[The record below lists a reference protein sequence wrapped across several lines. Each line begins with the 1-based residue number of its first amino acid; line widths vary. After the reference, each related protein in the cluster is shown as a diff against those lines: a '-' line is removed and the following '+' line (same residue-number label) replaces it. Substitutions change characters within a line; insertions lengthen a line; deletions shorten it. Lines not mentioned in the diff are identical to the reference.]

1 MFQKLR
7 LNRLTALCV
16 LVLTVFSAVFVACK
30 KDEENSGTGNSSV
43 TGIAINTTAISANAG
58 TSATCGGNI
67 TGDGGSP
74 IIARG
79 VCWDTLSRPTTSNN
93 FTSDGSGIGLYSSSI
108 TGLSNGVTYY
118 VRSYAINAKGTA
130 YGNQVSFVAGNSV
143 GGGGCPV
150 VKDIDGNWYNVVQI
164 GNQCWM
170 AENLKTTK
178 YRNGDTIPTNLSNAS
193 WSTTSSGAY
202 AIYNNAVVNDSIYG
216 KLYNWYAVADPRG
229 LCPTGWHVPSD
240 AEWQTLETSL
250 GMPAS
255 VLNNTGGR
263 GSAQNVGGK
272 MKAVSSLWLAPNTGA
287 TNSSGFTGLPGGF
300 RHYNGSFY
308 SIGSDGCW
316 WSSTQYSTPNAWFRG
331 LSYLSAGVPRYPNA
345 KSNGCSVRC
354 VRD

>member
-1 MFQKLR
+1 
-7 LNRLTALCV
+7 
-16 LVLTVFSAVFVACK
+16 
-30 KDEENSGTGNSSV
+30 
-43 TGIAINTTAISANAG
+43 
-58 TSATCGGNI
+58 
-67 TGDGGSP
+67 
-74 IIARG
+74 
-79 VCWDTLSRPTTSNN
+79 
-93 FTSDGSGIGLYSSSI
+93 
-108 TGLSNGVTYY
+108 LSNGVTYY

-193 WSTTSSGAY
+193 WSTNSSGAY

-216 KLYNWYAVADPRG
+216 KLYNGYAVADPRG

-255 VLNNTGGR
+255 ELNKSGGR

-287 TNSSGFTGLPGGF
+287 TNSSGFTGLPGGA
-300 RHYNGSFY
+300 RLNVGSF
-308 SIGSDGCW
+308 SDVGFNGYW
-316 WSSTQYSTPNAWFRG
+316 WSSTQLWSTNAW
-331 LSYLSAGVPRYPNA
+331 PRALIYNDA
-345 KSNGCSVRC
+345 VVIRFDNSRRYGYSVRC

>member
-7 LNRLTALCV
+7 LNRLTVLCV

-150 VKDIDGNWYNVVQI
+150 VKDIDGNWYQMSEYDIVKGHVSANDVLAF
-164 GNQCWM
+164 M
-170 AENLKTTK
+170 AKIAALKHP
-178 YRNGDTIPTNLSNAS
+178 NPTFYAS
-193 WSTTSSGAY
+193 GTH
-202 AIYNNAVVNDSIYG
+202 
-216 KLYNWYAVADPRG
+216 R
-229 LCPTGWHVPSD
+229 
-240 AEWQTLETSL
+240 
-250 GMPAS
+250 
-255 VLNNTGGR
+255 VLLD
-263 GSAQNVGGK
+263 V
-272 MKAVSSLWLAPNTGA
+272 
-287 TNSSGFTGLPGGF
+287 
-300 RHYNGSFY
+300 
-308 SIGSDGCW
+308 
-316 WSSTQYSTPNAWFRG
+316 
-331 LSYLSAGVPRYPNA
+331 
-345 KSNGCSVRC
+345 SVRFLHSFP
-354 VRD
+354 

>member
-150 VKDIDGNWYNVVQI
+150 VKDIDGNWYKVVQI

-216 KLYNWYAVADPRG
+216 KLYNGYAVADPRG

-240 AEWQTLETSL
+240 AEWTTLGNFL
-250 GMPAS
+250 G
-255 VLNNTGGR
+255 
-263 GSAQNVGGK
+263 GSEVVGGK
-272 MKAVSSLWLAPNTGA
+272 LKAKSSLWIFPNKGA
-287 TNSSGFTGLPGGF
+287 TNISGFTGLPGGY
-300 RHYNGSFY
+300 RNSNNGTFNY
-308 SIGSDGCW
+308 IGNSGYW
-316 WSSTQYSTPNAWFRG
+316 WSSTQDSTTLAWNRNLNFFSAYVVRH
-331 LSYLSAGVPRYPNA
+331 LFPKSYGF
-345 KSNGCSVRC
+345 SVRC